1 MVRTDLKDDEVLQV
15 MHYLLKNT
23 VGDKLRHGAIGD
35 AAKMFKVSRWTIM
48 RIRKRAEE
56 SKDASNPIEAMKKRY
71 IGRVGRKSI
80 PPDVLC
86 AILKGVPLNLRRT
99 LRTLSA
105 ATGLSIGLLQR
116 AKKRGDLVKKNIV
129 VKPALTDDN
138 KLERL
143 EFCLKHIDT
152 SEPTLPYLKM
162 DNIVHIDEKWF
173 YLCRI
178 KNSYYL
184 AKDEPIPYRS
194 VRSKRFISKVMF
206 LTAVARPRYDY
217 KTRKVWDGKVGIW
230 PFTHQV
236 AAQRSSRNRPAGT
249 METKSL
255 NIDKE
260 TFKDYIV
267 GKVIPAIKAKW
278 PGRKKGHIWIQQDNA
293 KPHFGAN
300 DPDVLEAGK
309 SDGWNIQMM
318 NQPPN
323 SPDLNV
329 LDLGF
334 FNAIQSL
341 QASRV
346 ATKIDDLVE
355 AVLLSYSQISP
366 TLLERNFI
374 TLQSVM
380 NKVLEHDGH
389 NNFKIPHLK
398 KESKNRHGTPICRV
412 FCDSTTFKRAQKLI
426 TAKK

>member
-15 MHYLLKNT
+15 MHYLLENT
-23 VGDKLRHGAIGD
+23 ANNKLRRGAIGD
-35 AAKMFKVSRWTIM
+35 AAEKFKVHRMTIN
-48 RIRKRAEE
+48 RIRKRAAE
-56 SKDASNPIEAMKKRY
+56 SKNASNPIKAMKKRY
-71 IGRVGRKSI
+71 PGHVGRKSI
-80 PPDVLC
+80 PADVLC
-86 AILKGVPLNLRRT
+86 SILKGVPLNQRRT
-99 LRTLSA
+99 LRTLAA

-116 AKKRGDLVKKNIV
+116 AKKRGDLVKRNV
-129 VKPALTDDN
+129 MVKPALTEEN
-138 KLERL
+138 KLERVK
-143 EFCLKHIDT
+143 FCLKHID
-152 SEPTLPYLKM
+152 SSKPTLPYLKM

-217 KTRKVWDGKVGIW
+217 KTRKIWDGKIGIW

-236 AAQRSSRNRPAGT
+236 EAQRTSRNRPAGT

-255 NIDKE
+255 NVDKA

-267 GKVIPAIKAKW
+267 GKVFPAIKEKW

-293 KPHFGAN
+293 KPHFGSD
-300 DPDVLEAGK
+300 DPEVLEAGK
-309 SDGWNIQMM
+309 SGGWNIQMM
-318 NQPPN
+318 NQPPQ

-341 QASRV
+341 QASKV
-346 ATKIDDLVE
+346 ASKIDDLVE
-355 AVLLSYSQISP
+355 AVLLSYSEISP

-398 KESKNRHGTPICRV
+398 KESKNRHGTPITRV
-412 FCDSTTFKRAQKLI
+412 FCDTTTFKRAHKLI